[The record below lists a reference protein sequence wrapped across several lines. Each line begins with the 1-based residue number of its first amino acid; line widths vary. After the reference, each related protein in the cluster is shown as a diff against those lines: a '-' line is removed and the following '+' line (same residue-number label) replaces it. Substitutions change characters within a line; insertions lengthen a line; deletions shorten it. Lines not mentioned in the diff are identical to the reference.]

1 MMDYSIEP
9 RVTGLLLGTAAGDSL
24 GLPGE
29 HLGRKRWLRRFPGP
43 LRQRFLFGHGMISDD
58 TEHTIMAAQAVLSS
72 GGDPESFLLSFSWR
86 LRYWL
91 LFLPS
96 GCGWGTLRSVIR
108 LWSGLSP
115 RESGVA
121 SAGNGA
127 AMRSAVFGVL

>member
-58 TEHTIMAAQAVLSS
+58 TEHTIMAARTPRASCS
-72 GGDPESFLLSFSWR
+72 
-86 LRYWL
+86 
-91 LFLPS
+91 PS
-96 GCGWGTLRSVIR
+96 AGGCGTGCCSCR
-108 LWSGLSP
+108 P
-115 RESGVA
+115 A
-121 SAGNGA
+121 AAGG
-127 AMRSAVFGVL
+127 RCVP